1 MLELIILPPLA
12 AGVLAFAFQRNP
24 RRVEAIAL
32 AGAFLAALFALLAVA
47 GFLQAPSG
55 FRDFYGLLYLDSVS
69 GLFTALT
76 SVVAF
81 LIFLYSIG
89 YIRHEVKEKTV
100 DERQIGLYYG
110 LFSLFLAAMLVSTL
124 ATHPIV
130 MWAAIEATTLA
141 SVFLIS
147 FYQTSSSIEAA
158 WKFFI
163 INSVGI
169 LLALA
174 GILFL
179 LFALLP
185 PGSVTGGEWDSLL
198 VVQEGANLLFLK
210 IAFAFILV
218 GFGTKVGLVPL
229 HVWLPDAHS
238 QAPTPVSAILS
249 GLLLN
254 IAFYG
259 IVRSYQVVAPYDSMV
274 QFASGL
280 LIAFGLLSL
289 AIGSLRIYF
298 QHNLKRMLAYSSVEN
313 MGIVALAFGFGG
325 PLGMAAALFHMVSH
339 SLAKPLAFFASGI
352 IAFAFKTKEIPLIGG
367 AAQVVPMVAIPFVFI
382 AAGLAGSPPFG
393 TFLSEL
399 GVLAATLSAG
409 QWVVALLFIIFT
421 TIAFASLLYR
431 ASAISFGQ
439 KPAGVAAFS
448 PDRTMMLSF
457 AALLALTLYMGIM
470 PPAEF
475 IRLLDL
481 AVRAILGARYG

>member
-12 AGVLAFAFQRNP
+12 AGLLAFIFHRSPKQ
-24 RRVEAIAL
+24 VEAIAFV
-32 AGAFLAALFALLAVA
+32 GALLAALFAILSVNAFLETEA
-47 GFLQAPSG
+47 GFQ
-55 FRDFYGLLYLDSVS
+55 DFHGLLYMDAVS
-69 GLFTALT
+69 GLFTSITA
-76 SVVAF
+76 VVACF
-81 LIFLYSIG
+81 IFLYSVG
-89 YIRHEVKEKTV
+89 YIRHEVKEETV
-100 DERQIGLYYG
+100 ERGQIGLYYG
-110 LFSLFLAAMLVSTL
+110 LLSLFLAAMLTAIL
-124 ATHPIV
+124 AAHPVV

-179 LFALLP
+179 MFALLP
-185 PGSVTGGEWDSLL
+185 PGASSGSDWSGLMAAH
-198 VVQEGANLLFLK
+198 EGANLLFLK

-274 QFASGL
+274 PFASGL
-280 LIAFGLLSL
+280 LIGFGLLSL

-298 QHNLKRMLAYSSVEN
+298 QHNIKRMLAYSSVEN
-313 MGIVALAFGFGG
+313 MGIVTLAFGLGG
-325 PLGMAAALFHMVSH
+325 PLGILASLFHMASH
-339 SLAKPLAFFASGI
+339 SLAKPLAFFGSGI
-352 IAFAFKTKEIPLIGG
+352 LAFAFKTKEMPYIRG
-367 AAQVVPMVAIPFVFI
+367 AAQIVPLVAIPFVFI

-399 GVLAATLSAG
+399 GVMAVSLSTG
-409 QWVVALLFIIFT
+409 QWLVAALFIIFT

-431 ASAISFGQ
+431 VSAMGFGEV
-439 KPAGVAAFS
+439 PEGTEAFS
-448 PDRTMMLSF
+448 PSLSMIAAF
-457 AALLALTLYMGIM
+457 AGLLALTVFMGVM
-470 PPAEF
+470 PPSQF
-475 IRLLDL
+475 MHLLEL
-481 AVRAILGARYG
+481 AVHAIAG

>member
-1 MLELIILPPLA
+1 MLELIILPPILA
-12 AGVLAFAFQRNP
+12 GILAFAFQRNA
-24 RRVEAIAL
+24 RMVEASAL
-32 AGAFLAALFALLAVA
+32 AGAVLSALFALMAVS
-47 GFLQAPSG
+47 GFLQTPVG
-55 FRDFYGLLYLDSVS
+55 FRDFYDLLYLDAIS

-76 SVVAF
+76 AVVAC

-89 YIRHEVKEKTV
+89 YIRHEVKENVVEKQQV
-100 DERQIGLYYG
+100 WLYYG
-110 LFSLFLAAMLVSTL
+110 LFSLFLAAMLTATL
-124 ATHPIV
+124 AAHPVV

-147 FYQTSSSIEAA
+147 FYQTSSSFEAA

-185 PGSVTGGEWDSLL
+185 QGATSGGNWDSLM
-198 VVQEGANLLFLK
+198 VFQPGANLLFLK

-259 IVRSYQVVAPYDSMV
+259 IVRTYQVVAPYDSMIA
-274 QFASGL
+274 FASGL

-289 AIGSLRIYF
+289 AIGALRIYF
-298 QHNLKRMLAYSSVEN
+298 QHNIKRMLAYSSIEN
-313 MGIVALAFGFGG
+313 MGIVVLALGLGG
-325 PLGMAAALFHMVSH
+325 PLGVGAALFHMVSH

-352 IAFAFKTKEIPLIGG
+352 VAFAYKTKEMPLISG
-367 AAQVVPMVAIPFVFI
+367 AAQVVPLVAIPFIFI

-399 GVLAATLSAG
+399 GVLAVSLSSG
-409 QWVVALLFIIFT
+409 QWWITLIFVVCT

-431 ASAISFGQ
+431 ISAISLGA
-439 KPAGVAAFS
+439 KPEGVAPFTPS
-448 PDRTMMLSF
+448 LTMMLSF
-457 AALLALTLYMGIM
+457 VVLLAFTLCMGLM
-470 PPAEF
+470 PPSQF
-475 IRLLDL
+475 IELLVL
-481 AVRAILGARYG
+481 AVRAVI

>member
-1 MLELIILPPLA
+1 MLELIILPPLL
-12 AGVLAFAFQRNP
+12 AGILAFAFQKNP

-32 AGAFLAALFALLAVA
+32 AGSFFAAFFALLSVA
-47 GFLQAPSG
+47 GFLQSGAP
-55 FRDFYGLLYLDSVS
+55 FRDFYGLFYLDAVS
-69 GLFTALT
+69 SLFTVLT

-100 DERQIGLYYG
+100 GADQIGMYYG
-110 LFSLFLAAMLVSTL
+110 LFSFFLAAMLTSTL
-124 ATHPIV
+124 TTHPVV

-185 PGSVTGGEWDSLL
+185 PGSTAGGEWDSLL
-198 VVQEGANLLFLK
+198 VVHQGVNLLFLK

-259 IVRSYQVVAPYDSMV
+259 IVRTYQVVAPYDSMA

-280 LIAFGLLSL
+280 LIGFGLLSL
-289 AIGSLRIYF
+289 AIGALRIYF

-325 PLGMAAALFHMVSH
+325 PLGIAASLFHMVSH
-339 SLAKPLAFFASGI
+339 SLAKPLAFFGSGI
-352 IAFAFKTKEIPLIGG
+352 IAFAYKTKEISLIGG
-367 AAQVVPMVAIPFVFI
+367 AAQVVPLVAIPFVFV

-399 GVLAATLSAG
+399 GVLAVTLNAG
-409 QWVVALLFIIFT
+409 QWAVAFLFIVFT
-421 TIAFASLLYR
+421 TVAFASLLYR
-431 ASAISFGQ
+431 ASAIAFGK
-439 KPAGVAAFS
+439 KPEGVAAFA
-448 PDRTMMLSF
+448 PDRSMMLAF
-457 AALLALTLYMGIM
+457 TALLALTIYMGIM

-475 IRLLDL
+475 LKLLDM
-481 AVRAILGARYG
+481 AVRAILGA

>member
-1 MLELIILPPLA
+1 MLELIILSPLV
-12 AGVLAFAFQRNP
+12 AGIFAFAFQRSP
-24 RRVEAIAL
+24 RKVEAVSL
-32 AGAFLAALFALLAVA
+32 AGAFLAALFALLSVA
-47 GFLQAPSG
+47 IFIQNPVG
-55 FRDFYGLLYLDSVS
+55 FRDFYGLLYMDAVS

-76 SVVAF
+76 AVVAF
-81 LIFLYSIG
+81 LIFLYSVG
-89 YIRHEVKEKTV
+89 YIRHEVKERTV
-100 DERQIGLYYG
+100 GADQIGMYYG
-110 LFSLFLAAMLVSTL
+110 LFSLFLAAMLASTL
-124 ATHPIV
+124 ATHPVV

-179 LFALLP
+179 MFALLP
-185 PGSVTGGEWDSLL
+185 PGSAAGGEWDSLL
-198 VVQEGANLLFLK
+198 AVHQGANLLFLK

-280 LIAFGLLSL
+280 LMGFGLLSL
-289 AIGSLRIYF
+289 AIGSLRIFF
-298 QHNLKRMLAYSSVEN
+298 QRNLKRMLAYSSVEN

-325 PLGMAAALFHMVSH
+325 PIGIAAALFHMVSH

-352 IAFAFKTKEIPLIGG
+352 TAFAFKTKEISLMGG
-367 AAQVVPMVAIPFVFI
+367 AAQVIPLVAIPFVFI

-399 GVLAATLSAG
+399 GVLAVSLSAG
-409 QWVVALLFIIFT
+409 QWAIALLFIVFT

-431 ASAISFGQ
+431 ASAIAFGK
-439 KPAGVAAFS
+439 KPAGTVAFS

-457 AALLALTLYMGIM
+457 AALTALTIFMGVS

-475 IRLLDL
+475 IKLLEL
-481 AVRAILGARYG
+481 AVHAILGA

>member
-1 MLELIILPPLA
+1 MLELIILPPLL
-12 AGVLAFAFQRNP
+12 AGIFAFTFGNKP
-24 RRVEAIAL
+24 RRVEAVAL
-32 AGAFLAALFALLAVA
+32 GGAILAALFALMAVA
-47 GFLQAPSG
+47 GFLQTPVG
-55 FRDFYGLLYLDSVS
+55 FRDFFDLLYLDSIS

-76 SVVAF
+76 AIVAC

-100 DERQIGLYYG
+100 ETDQIGIYYG
-110 LFSLFLAAMLVSTL
+110 LFSLFLASMLTATL
-124 ATHPIV
+124 AAHPVV

-147 FYQTSSSIEAA
+147 FYQTSISLEAA

-185 PGSVTGGEWDSLL
+185 PGSTSGGEWDSLMA
-198 VVQEGANLLFLK
+198 VQTGANLLFLK

-259 IVRSYQVVAPYDSMV
+259 IVRTYQVVTPYDSMV
-274 QFASGL
+274 SFASGL
-280 LIAFGLLSL
+280 LIGFGLLSL
-289 AIGSLRIYF
+289 AIGALRIYF
-298 QHNLKRMLAYSSVEN
+298 QHNIKRMLAYSSVEN
-313 MGIVALAFGFGG
+313 MGIVALAFGLGG
-325 PLGMAAALFHMVSH
+325 PLGIAAALFHMVSH

-352 IAFAFKTKEIPLIGG
+352 IAFAFKTKEIPLIRG
-367 AAQVVPMVAIPFVFI
+367 AAQVVPLVAIPFVFI

-399 GVLAATLSAG
+399 GVLAALLSGG
-409 QWVVALLFIIFT
+409 QMWLAVLFIIFT
-421 TIAFASLLYR
+421 TITFASLLYR
-431 ASAISFGQ
+431 ISNISFGP
-439 KPAGVAAFS
+439 KPEGVPAFKPS
-448 PDRTMMLSF
+448 WTMMVSF
-457 AALLALTLYMGIM
+457 VALLALTLYMGLM
-470 PPAEF
+470 PPPQF
-475 IRLLDL
+475 IELLGL
-481 AVRAILGARYG
+481 AVRAIIGG

>member
-1 MLELIILPPLA
+1 MLELIILPPILA
-12 AGVLAFAFQRNP
+12 GLFALAFPRNP
-24 RRVEAIAL
+24 RRVEAVSL
-32 AGAFLAALFALLAVA
+32 AGAFLSALFALFAAATFIQNPV
-47 GFLQAPSG
+47 G
-55 FRDFYGLLYLDSVS
+55 FRDFYGLLYMDAVS
-69 GLFTALT
+69 GLFTSLT
-76 SVVAF
+76 AVVAF
-81 LIFLYSIG
+81 LIFLYSVG
-89 YIRHEVKEKTV
+89 YIRHEVKEETV
-100 DERQIGLYYG
+100 EAGQIGLYYA
-110 LFSLFLAAMLVSTL
+110 LFSLFLAAMLLSTL
-124 ATHPIV
+124 ATHPVV

-179 LFALLP
+179 MFALLP
-185 PGSVTGGEWDSLL
+185 SGSAAGGEWDSLIAAH
-198 VVQEGANLLFLK
+198 QGANLLFLK

-259 IVRSYQVVAPYDSMV
+259 IVRAYQVVAPYDSMA

-280 LIAFGLLSL
+280 LIGFGLLSL
-289 AIGSLRIYF
+289 AIGALRIFF

-313 MGIVALAFGFGG
+313 MGIVALAFGLGG
-325 PLGMAAALFHMVSH
+325 PVGIAAALFHMVSH

-352 IAFAFKTKEIPLIGG
+352 TAFAFKTKEIQLMSG
-367 AAQVVPMVAIPFVFI
+367 AAQVIPLVAIPFVFI

-399 GVLAATLSAG
+399 GVLAVTLSAG
-409 QWVVALLFIIFT
+409 QWAIALLFIAFT

-431 ASAISFGQ
+431 ASAIAFGK
-439 KPAGVAAFS
+439 KPAHTAAFS
-448 PDRTMMLSF
+448 PDLTMMLSF
-457 AALLALTLYMGIM
+457 AALLVLTIFMGVA

-475 IRLLDL
+475 MKLLEL
-481 AVRAILGARYG
+481 AVHAILGA

>member
-1 MLELIILPPLA
+1 MLELIILPPLL
-12 AGVLAFAFQRNP
+12 AGLFAFAFQRSP
-24 RRVEAIAL
+24 RKVEAVSL
-32 AGAFLAALFALLAVA
+32 AGAFLSAVFALLAVA
-47 GFLQAPSG
+47 TFIQSPVG
-55 FRDFYGLLYLDSVS
+55 FRDFYGLLYMDAVS
-69 GLFTALT
+69 GFFTTLT
-76 SVVAF
+76 AVVSF

-100 DERQIGLYYG
+100 GADQIGMYYG
-110 LFSLFLAAMLVSTL
+110 LFSLFLAAMLASTL
-124 ATHPIV
+124 ATHPVV

-179 LFALLP
+179 MFALLP
-185 PGSVTGGEWDSLL
+185 SGSASGGEWDSLMA
-198 VVQEGANLLFLK
+198 VHAGANLLFLK

-254 IAFYG
+254 VAFYG
-259 IVRSYQVVAPYDSMV
+259 IVRSYQVVAPYDSMA

-280 LIAFGLLSL
+280 LIGFGLLSL
-289 AIGSLRIYF
+289 AIGSLRIFF

-325 PLGMAAALFHMVSH
+325 PVGIAAALFHMVSH
-339 SLAKPLAFFASGI
+339 SLAKPLAFFASGMT
-352 IAFAFKTKEIPLIGG
+352 AFAFKTKEIPLMSG
-367 AAQVVPMVAIPFVFI
+367 AAQVIPLVAIPFVFI

-399 GVLAATLSAG
+399 GVLAVTLSAG
-409 QWVVALLFIIFT
+409 QWAIAALFIVFT

-431 ASAISFGQ
+431 ASAIAFGK
-439 KPAGVAAFS
+439 KPAHTAAFS
-448 PDRTMMLSF
+448 PDRTMMLAF
-457 AALLALTLYMGIM
+457 AALLALTILMGVA

-475 IRLLDL
+475 IKLLEL
-481 AVRAILGARYG
+481 AVHAILGA

>member
-1 MLELIILPPLA
+1 MA
-12 AGVLAFAFQRNP
+12 AGVLAFIFHRDP
-24 RRVEAIAL
+24 RMVESIAL
-32 AGAFLAALFALLAVA
+32 AGAVLAAIFALMSVNA
-47 GFLQAPSG
+47 FLETSVG
-55 FRDFYGLLYLDSVS
+55 FRDFYGMLYLDAVS
-69 GLFTALT
+69 GLFTVLT
-76 SVVAF
+76 AVVACF
-81 LIFLYSIG
+81 IFLYSVG

-100 DERQIGLYYG
+100 DQSQIGLYYG
-110 LFSLFLAAMLVSTL
+110 LLSLFLAAMLT
-124 ATHPIV
+124 ATIAAHPVV

-147 FYQTSSSIEAA
+147 FYQNSSAVEAA

-185 PGSVTGGEWDSLL
+185 AGSTSGGEWDSLFL
-198 VVQEGANLLFLK
+198 FQQGANLLFLK

-259 IVRSYQVVAPYDSMV
+259 IVRTYQVVAPYDSMV
-274 QFASGL
+274 AFASGL
-280 LIAFGLLSL
+280 LIGFGMLSL
-289 AIGSLRIYF
+289 AIGALRIYF
-298 QHNLKRMLAYSSVEN
+298 QHNIKRMLAYSSIEN
-313 MGIVALAFGFGG
+313 MGIVTLAFGLGG
-325 PLGMAAALFHMVSH
+325 PLGITAALFHMVSH
-339 SLAKPLAFFASGI
+339 SLAKPLAFFGSGI
-352 IAFAFKTKEIPLIGG
+352 TAFAFKTKEMPLIQG
-367 AAQVVPMVAIPFVFI
+367 AAQIVPLVAIPFVFI

-393 TFLSEL
+393 TFLSEM
-399 GVLAATLSAG
+399 GVLAVSLSTG
-409 QWVVALLFIIFT
+409 QTAIAALFIIFT

-431 ASAISFGQ
+431 VSAMSFG
-439 KPAGVAAFS
+439 PLPEGTSAFS
-448 PDRTMMLSF
+448 PSWTMMASF
-457 AALLALTLYMGIM
+457 VALLALTLYMGIM
-470 PPAEF
+470 PPSQF
-475 IRLLDL
+475 MRLLEL
-481 AVRAILGARYG
+481 AMHAIIG

>member
-1 MLELIILPPLA
+1 MLELIILPPLV
-12 AGVLAFAFQRNP
+12 AGALAFALHRSP
-24 RRVEAIAL
+24 RQVEAVSF
-32 AGAFLAALFALLAVA
+32 AGALLSALFALLAVGA
-47 GFLQAPSG
+47 FLGSPTGYQ
-55 FRDFYGLLYLDSVS
+55 DFYGLFYLDAVS

-76 SVVAF
+76 AVVACF
-81 LIFLYSIG
+81 IFLYSVG
-89 YIRHEVKEKTV
+89 YIRHEVKEGTV
-100 DERQIGLYYG
+100 EKGQIGLYYG
-110 LFSLFLAAMLVSTL
+110 LLSFFLAAMLTATL
-124 ATHPIV
+124 AAHPVV

-179 LFALLP
+179 VFALLP
-185 PGSVTGGEWDSLL
+185 AGSTSGGDWQSLL
-198 VVQEGANLLFLK
+198 AFHDGANLLFLK

-259 IVRSYQVVAPYDSMV
+259 IVRTYQVVAPYDTMV
-274 QFASGL
+274 SFASSL
-280 LIAFGLLSL
+280 LIGFGLLSL
-289 AIGSLRIYF
+289 VIGSLRIYF
-298 QHNLKRMLAYSSVEN
+298 QHNIKRMLAYSSIEN
-313 MGIVALAFGFGG
+313 MGIVTLAFGLGG
-325 PLGMAAALFHMVSH
+325 PLGVAAALFHMVSH

-352 IAFAFKTKEIPLIGG
+352 TAFAFNTKEMPFIHGAASIIPL
-367 AAQVVPMVAIPFVFI
+367 VAIPFVFI

-399 GVLAATLSAG
+399 GVLAVSLSAG
-409 QWVVALLFIIFT
+409 QLLIAAVFIIST
-421 TIAFASLLYR
+421 TVAFASLLYR
-431 ASAISFGQ
+431 ISSMSFGKAPQ
-439 KPAGVAAFS
+439 GTHSFTPAW
-448 PDRTMMLSF
+448 TMMASF
-457 AALLALTLYMGIM
+457 AALLALTIFMGIM

-475 IRLLDL
+475 LRLLEL
-481 AVRAILGARYG
+481 AVKAILG

>member
-1 MLELIILPPLA
+1 MLELIILPPLL
-12 AGVLAFAFQRNP
+12 AGLFALAFQRNA
-24 RRVEAIAL
+24 RRVEAVSL
-32 AGAFLAALFALLAVA
+32 AGALLAAIFALLAVTQFMQNPA
-47 GFLQAPSG
+47 G
-55 FRDFYGLLYLDSVS
+55 FRDFYGLFYLDAVS

-76 SVVAF
+76 AVVAF

-100 DERQIGLYYG
+100 EASQIGMYYG
-110 LFSLFLAAMLVSTL
+110 LFSFFLAAMLIATL
-124 ATHPIV
+124 ATHPVV
-130 MWAAIEATTLA
+130 MWAAIEATTLT

-185 PGSVTGGEWDSLL
+185 SGSTSGGEWDSLL
-198 VVQEGANLLFLK
+198 VIHQGANLLFLK

-259 IVRSYQVVAPYDSMV
+259 IVRTYQVVAPYDSMV

-280 LIAFGLLSL
+280 LIGFGLLSL

-313 MGIVALAFGFGG
+313 MGIVTLAFGFGG
-325 PLGMAAALFHMVSH
+325 PLGIAVALFHMVSH

-352 IAFAFKTKEIPLIGG
+352 IAFAYKTKEISLISG
-367 AAQVVPMVAIPFVFI
+367 AAQVVPLVAIPFVFI

-399 GVLAATLSAG
+399 GVLAVSLSAS
-409 QWVVALLFIIFT
+409 QWAIAALFIIFT

-439 KPAGVAAFS
+439 KPSHTAAFS
-448 PDRTMMLSF
+448 PDKSMMLAF
-457 AALLALTLYMGIM
+457 GALLALTIFMGVA

-475 IRLLDL
+475 IKLLEM
-481 AVRAILGARYG
+481 AVHAILGA

>member
-1 MLELIILPPLA
+1 MLELIILPPLL
-12 AGVLAFAFQRNP
+12 AGILAFAFPRNP
-24 RRVEAIAL
+24 RRVELIAL
-32 AGAFLAALFALLAVA
+32 AGAFFAALFALLSVV
-47 GFLQAPSG
+47 GFIQTGTA
-55 FRDFYGLLYLDSVS
+55 FRDFYGLLYLDAVS

-100 DERQIGLYYG
+100 GADQIGMYYG
-110 LFSLFLAAMLVSTL
+110 LFSLFLAAMLTSTL
-124 ATHPIV
+124 ATHPVV

-179 LFALLP
+179 MFALLP
-185 PGSVTGGEWDSLL
+185 SGSTTGGEWDSLL
-198 VVQEGANLLFLK
+198 VVHQGANLLFLK

-218 GFGTKVGLVPL
+218 GFGTKVGLAPL

-280 LIAFGLLSL
+280 LIGFGLLSL
-289 AIGSLRIYF
+289 AIGALRIYF

-325 PLGMAAALFHMVSH
+325 PLGIAVALFHMVSH

-352 IAFAFKTKEIPLIGG
+352 IAFAYKTKEISLIGG
-367 AAQVVPMVAIPFVFI
+367 AAQVVPLVAIPFVFI

-399 GVLAATLSAG
+399 GVLAVSLSAS
-409 QWVVALLFIIFT
+409 QWAIAALFIVFT

-431 ASAISFGQ
+431 ASAIAFGK
-439 KPAGVAAFS
+439 KPSGTTAFS
-448 PDRTMMLSF
+448 PDRNMMLAF
-457 AALLALTLYMGIM
+457 GALLALTIFMGLA

-475 IRLLDL
+475 IKLLEM
-481 AVRAILGARYG
+481 AVHAILGA

>member
-1 MLELIILPPLA
+1 MLELVILPPL
-12 AGVLAFAFQRNP
+12 
-24 RRVEAIAL
+24 L
-32 AGAFLAALFALLAVA
+32 AGALAFIFHRHPRQVEAVSFVGALLAAFFAILSVNA
-47 GFLQAPSG
+47 FLGTEVG
-55 FRDFYGLLYLDSVS
+55 FRDFYGLLYLDAVS
-69 GLFTALT
+69 GLFTVLT
-76 SVVAF
+76 AVVACF
-81 LIFLYSIG
+81 IFLYSVG
-89 YIRHEVKEKTV
+89 YIRHEVKENTV
-100 DERQIGLYYG
+100 EKEQIGLYYG
-110 LFSLFLAAMLVSTL
+110 LLSFFLAAMLTATL
-124 ATHPIV
+124 AVHPVV

-179 LFALLP
+179 LFALIP
-185 PGSVTGGEWDSLL
+185 PNAASGGDWDSLMA
-198 VVQEGANLLFLK
+198 VHEGANLLFLK

-259 IVRSYQVVAPYDSMV
+259 IVRTYQVVAPYDSMV
-274 QFASGL
+274 GFASGL
-280 LIAFGLLSL
+280 LIGFGLLSL
-289 AIGSLRIYF
+289 VIGSLRIYF
-298 QHNLKRMLAYSSVEN
+298 QHNIKRMLAYSSVEN
-313 MGIVALAFGFGG
+313 MGIVTLAFGLGG
-325 PLGMAAALFHMVSH
+325 PLGIAAALFHMVSH
-339 SLAKPLAFFASGI
+339 ALAKPLAFFASGI
-352 IAFAFKTKEIPLIGG
+352 IAFAFKTKEMPFIQG
-367 AAQVVPMVAIPFVFI
+367 AAQVVPLVAIPFVFI

-399 GVLAATLSAG
+399 GVMAVSLSSGQLLVAAI
-409 QWVVALLFIIFT
+409 FIIST

-431 ASAISFGQ
+431 VSAMGFGKLPQ
-439 KPAGVAAFS
+439 GTAAFS
-448 PDRTMMLSF
+448 PSLTMMVSF
-457 AALLALTLYMGIM
+457 AALLALTIFMGIM
-470 PPAEF
+470 PPSQF
-475 IRLLDL
+475 VHLLEL
-481 AVRAILGARYG
+481 AVRAITG

>member
-1 MLELIILPPLA
+1 MLELIILPPL
-12 AGVLAFAFQRNP
+12 
-24 RRVEAIAL
+24 L
-32 AGAFLAALFALLAVA
+32 AGALAFIFHRHPRQVEAAAFVGALLAAFFALLSANA
-47 GFLQAPSG
+47 FLGTEVG
-55 FRDFYGLLYLDSVS
+55 FRDFYGMFYMDAVS

-76 SVVAF
+76 SVVACF
-81 LIFLYSIG
+81 IFLYSVG
-89 YIRHEVKEKTV
+89 YIRHEVKEGTV
-100 DERQIGLYYG
+100 EKEQIGLYYG
-110 LFSLFLAAMLVSTL
+110 LLSFFLSAMLAATL
-124 ATHPIV
+124 ATHPVV

-147 FYQTSSSIEAA
+147 FYQNSSAIEAA

-185 PGSVTGGEWDSLL
+185 AGSTSGGDWDSLM
-198 VVQEGANLLFLK
+198 VAHEGANLLFLK

-238 QAPTPVSAILS
+238 QAPTPISAILS

-274 QFASGL
+274 SFASGL
-280 LIAFGLLSL
+280 LIGFGMLSL

-298 QHNLKRMLAYSSVEN
+298 QHNIKRMLAYSSVEN
-313 MGIVALAFGFGG
+313 MGIVTLAFGLGG
-325 PLGMAAALFHMVSH
+325 PLGVAAALFHMVSH

-352 IAFAFKTKEIPLIGG
+352 TAFAFKTKEMQYIKG
-367 AAQVVPMVAIPFVFI
+367 AAQIIPLVGIPFVFI

-399 GVLAATLSAG
+399 GVLAVSLSGG
-409 QWVVALLFIIFT
+409 QLLIAALFVVFT

-431 ASAISFGQ
+431 VSAMGFG
-439 KPAGVAAFS
+439 KAPEGTAAFS
-448 PDRTMMLSF
+448 PSLTMMVSF
-457 AALLALTLYMGIM
+457 AALLALTVYMGVM
-470 PPAEF
+470 PPSQF
-475 IRLLDL
+475 MHLLEL
-481 AVRAILGARYG
+481 AVRAITG

>member
-1 MLELIILPPLA
+1 MLELIILPPLV
-12 AGVLAFAFQRNP
+12 AGALAFVFHRNP
-24 RRVEAIAL
+24 RRVEAAAFAGAAL
-32 AGAFLAALFALLAVA
+32 AAFFALLSVNA
-47 GFLQAPSG
+47 FLQSPVG
-55 FRDFYGLLYLDSVS
+55 FRDFFDLFYLDAVS
-69 GLFTALT
+69 GLFTVLT
-76 SVVAF
+76 AVVACF
-81 LIFLYSIG
+81 IFLYSVG
-89 YIRHEVKEKTV
+89 YIRHEVKEGTV
-100 DERQIGLYYG
+100 EKDQIGLYYG
-110 LFSLFLAAMLVSTL
+110 LLSFFLAAMLTATL
-124 ATHPIV
+124 AAHPVI

-147 FYQTSSSIEAA
+147 FYQNASAVEAA

-185 PGSVTGGEWDSLL
+185 PGSTSGGGWDELL
-198 VVQEGANLLFLK
+198 VHQPGANLLFLK
-210 IAFAFILV
+210 ISFAFILV

-238 QAPTPVSAILS
+238 QAPTPISAILS

-274 QFASGL
+274 AFASGL
-280 LIAFGLLSL
+280 LIGFGLLSL

-298 QHNLKRMLAYSSVEN
+298 QHNIKRMLAYSSIEN
-313 MGIVALAFGFGG
+313 MGIVTLAFGLGG
-325 PLGMAAALFHMVSH
+325 PLGIAASLFHMVSH

-352 IAFAFKTKEIPLIGG
+352 TAFAFKTKEMPFIAG
-367 AAQVVPMVAIPFVFI
+367 AAQIIPLVAIPFVFI

-399 GVLAATLSAG
+399 GVMAITLSSG
-409 QWVVALLFIIFT
+409 QLLIAALFIIFT

-431 ASAISFGQ
+431 VSAMAFGST
-439 KPAGVAAFS
+439 PEGTTAFS
-448 PDRTMMLSF
+448 PSWAMMASF
-457 AALLALTLYMGIM
+457 VALLALTLFMGIM
-470 PPAEF
+470 PPPQF
-475 IRLLDL
+475 IQLLEL
-481 AVRAILGARYG
+481 AVHAILG